1 MSSDS
6 EPSFSGAPDYSSWL
20 LEWLKLCEK
29 APAVPKVPP
38 VAQSIT
44 SPLDQ
49 FTWQYFL
56 KGEADKELAHF
67 FLTGLANGFRIGF
80 NYDTGTVQPVS
91 RNLQCAYD
99 HPQVVEDYLHAEVRS
114 SRVAGPFCQA
124 AVSGVHIS
132 RFGVIPKNHQQDKW
146 RLIVDLS
153 HPKLQSVNDGVPSP
167 LCSIRYITIEDAVQ
181 KIIELGPGTRMA
193 KIDIKNAFRLIPVHP
208 GDRHLLGMRWK
219 EYSFIDTCLPFGLR
233 SAPRLFNVMADLL
246 TGILHRQGVTFVI
259 HYLDDFLTLG
269 PAGSSLCQQNLST
282 IQKVCAS
289 LGIPLA
295 LEKVEGPSTTL
306 TFLGITLNTMRM
318 EARLPDDKLSRIRQ
332 LTKTWLNK
340 KKATKR
346 EILSLV
352 GLLQHATKIIRYGRT
367 FVSRMYSTAARV
379 KELDFYTRLNLEFRS
394 DICWWHAFMAH
405 WNGLSFIRLLS
416 TEAPPDIFIQTD
428 ASGSWGCGAYFKGQW
443 LQLEWPPEWSSAT
456 IMAKELVP
464 IILSCGV
471 WGPDLSRKSVCFQCD
486 NSGVVAALSKGSAK
500 EGNVMQLLRCLWFY
514 VAYYDIFIIASHIP
528 GVDNTT
534 ADCLSRCQMQ
544 SFFHLHPQA
553 APGPVPLPSPLLQ
566 LISPS
571 GPDWTSPHF
580 HQMFAATI
588 NWD

>member
-1 MSSDS
+1 MDYPLAVSSDS

-181 KIIELGPGTRMA
+181 KIIELGPGTLMA

-332 LTKTWLNK
+332 LTKTRLNK

-379 KELDFYTRLNLEFRS
+379 KELQ
-394 DICWWHAFMAH
+394 
-405 WNGLSFIRLLS
+405 G
-416 TEAPPDIFIQTD
+416 
-428 ASGSWGCGAYFKGQW
+428 
-443 LQLEWPPEWSSAT
+443 
-456 IMAKELVP
+456 
-464 IILSCGV
+464 
-471 WGPDLSRKSVCFQCD
+471 
-486 NSGVVAALSKGSAK
+486 
-500 EGNVMQLLRCLWFY
+500 
-514 VAYYDIFIIASHIP
+514 
-528 GVDNTT
+528 
-534 ADCLSRCQMQ
+534 
-544 SFFHLHPQA
+544 
-553 APGPVPLPSPLLQ
+553 
-566 LISPS
+566 
-571 GPDWTSPHF
+571 
-580 HQMFAATI
+580 
-588 NWD
+588 